1 MVVMLVWRIFNCKSS
16 SAAMVLRSWP
26 GLLLERI
33 FIIASKPRSLTS
45 TSAKQDLISAVSSRR
60 PLSNS
65 ISFNSSFGRG
75 KGGNKGD
82 WDGWIA
88 NGVESPMGCGAASLP
103 IRRRLFWDSKHWS
116 SCSNS
121 LTNSIAP
128 PIIDAWS
135 PCKYTSRYMNHV
147 TWYLLAHF

>member
-1 MVVMLVWRIFNCKSS
+1 MVVMLVWRILNCKSS

-33 FIIASKPRSLTS
+33 FIIASNPRSLTS
-45 TSAKQDLISAVSSRR
+45 TSAKHDLISAVSSRR

-88 NGVESPMGCGAASLP
+88 IEVESPMGRGAASLP
-103 IRRRLFWDSKHWS
+103 KSRRLFWDSKHWS

-121 LTNSIAP
+121 LTNSMAP

-135 PCKYTSRYMNHV
+135 PYKFTSQIYKNHTLV
-147 TWYLLAHF
+147 HF